1 MVVSVIIMENMIG
14 ASEALAGT
22 INIIIKQKIVMVN
35 TSVYMCTEFKVVSAV
50 CQYFSNLTL
59 KRV

>member
-1 MVVSVIIMENMIG
+1 MENMIG